1 MEFCSTAV
9 VIIRWPRASSI
20 RADSSAAG
28 RKAQRSLATRTRTGR
43 RASSMFTAGPR
54 RAAFLAQSDTG
65 PALRL
70 VVVHQRTAVAS
81 REDQH
86 PGTLIAD
93 VSGWAGIP
101 EARGD
106 PGGLGQ
112 DVVTAVGDLAQLFD
126 RFVEVAALGAVPR
139 VAVPGGAL

>member
-1 MEFCSTAV
+1 M
-9 VIIRWPRASSI
+9 PR
-20 RADSSAAG
+20 
-28 RKAQRSLATRTRTGR
+28 
-43 RASSMFTAGPR
+43 
-54 RAAFLAQSDTG
+54 FLAQSDTG

-70 VVVHQRTAVAS
+70 VVVHRRTAVAS

-86 PGTLIAD
+86 PGTDQLIAD

-126 RFVEVAALGAVPR
+126 RFVEVAALGGVPAS
-139 VAVPGGAL
+139 AVPGGAL